1 MAAAHGMAPPPRG
14 GHGVDS
20 SEAPMAG
27 PAEIDECKVCFDGTH
42 RARLPEDTL
51 RGLEPILDQVGI
63 TRIADV
69 TWLDEIGIPVYQAI
83 RPDSWSLCVSQ
94 GKGLTGDLA
103 KVSAVMESIELW
115 HAERMPGRQ
124 GPCIPARTRVRTRIS
139 GRGASARPPKRTL
152 PGHADRMVAGDG
164 DRHR

>member
-1 MAAAHGMAPPPRG
+1 
-14 GHGVDS
+14 
-20 SEAPMAG
+20 MAG

-115 HAERMPGRQ
+115 HAERMPAARSLH
-124 GPCIPARTRVRTRIS
+124 PRANSRPNSDIRSRSFRSPAEAHSARTCRSNGRRRRRSAPVS
-139 GRGASARPPKRTL
+139 GRGFPATC
-152 PGHADRMVAGDG
+152 
-164 DRHR
+164 